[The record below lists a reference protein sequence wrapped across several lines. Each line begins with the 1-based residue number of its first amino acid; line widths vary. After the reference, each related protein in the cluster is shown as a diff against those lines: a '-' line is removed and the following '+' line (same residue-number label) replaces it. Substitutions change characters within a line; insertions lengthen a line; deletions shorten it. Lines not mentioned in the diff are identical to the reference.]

1 MRKIEVT
8 EGAVFNGRDN
18 SVDLILNEN
27 GSAKDLSSITRIDV
41 VVDGSVKLS
50 ETNKASGNVQWDVGT
65 TGKVIIK
72 LGTLAPSQRL
82 AAGVYDFD
90 LILYDA
96 TNTKGVIWRSSKNS
110 KVLRVINVAI
120 TTTTTTTT
128 TT

>member
-1 MRKIEVT
+1 MDEEI
-8 EGAVFNGRDN
+8 VFNGRDN
-18 SVDLILNEN
+18 SVDLILKED

-50 ETNKASGNVQWDVGT
+50 ETNKSTGNIQWDVGT

-96 TNTKGVIWRSSKNS
+96 SNTRGLLWRSSKNS

-120 TTTTTTTT
+120 TTTTSTTTT
-128 TT
+128 TA